1 MKKNAP
7 WQDELEAEEEDF
19 KPLSAEEAQAWRRR
33 NPAVSVWRIVAG
45 QVAVGVLVSLLA
57 WWLSG
62 KAHVGWSAAYGA
74 LCVVVPAVVFAR
86 GVTRRGPAAGAGAA
100 MTRLFGWE
108 LVKLVLCVAM
118 MAAAPRLVPG
128 LSWLALLAGMV
139 VVMKTYWIALLVRS
153 GVRKTEV

>member
-7 WQDELEAEEEDF
+7 WQDEPEAEEEDF
-19 KPLSAEEAQAWRRR
+19 KPLSPEEAQAWRRR
-33 NPAVSVWRIVAG
+33 NPSLSVWRIVLG
-45 QVAVGVLVSLLA
+45 QVAVGVLVAVLA
-57 WWLSG
+57 WWISG
-62 KAHVGWSAAYGA
+62 QARVGWSAAYGA

-86 GVTRRGPAAGAGAA
+86 GVTRGGPAAGAGSA

-118 MAAAPRLVPG
+118 MAAAPSLVKD
-128 LSWLALLAGMV
+128 LSWLALLASMV

>member
-19 KPLSAEEAQAWRRR
+19 KPLSPEEAQAWRRR
-33 NPAVSVWRIVAG
+33 NPSLSVWRIVLG
-45 QVAVGVLVSLLA
+45 QVAVGVLVAVLA
-57 WWLSG
+57 WWISG
-62 KAHVGWSAAYGA
+62 QARVGWSAAYGA

-86 GVTRRGPAAGAGAA
+86 GVTRGGPAAGAGSA
-100 MTRLFGWE
+100 MTRLFVRE
-108 LVKLVLCVAM
+108 FVKLVLCVAM
-118 MAAAPRLVPG
+118 IAAAPSLVKD